1 MIPRAVTTLLVVV
14 ACACGPRSAPAQVS
28 PTGTDTTA
36 SEELPVGKGQL
47 GQDNIT
53 VRLRSGA
60 TLDIRVL
67 PLDERVMR
75 LLANDAYAALRALT
89 DAYGKRIDSIAAS
102 RGVRQP
108 GLALVS
114 FFGLAA
120 STRFDP
126 EVLTLSSRNRS
137 YRPIGI
143 IPLTS
148 TFSSQQ
154 LDAGGS
160 ASGLIIYE
168 ERLPV
173 TEPFTVSYLDAVSE
187 EWERRLPRLETER
200 GRILGTNRAARPAGG
215 S

>member
-1 MIPRAVTTLLVVV
+1 MIPRVATALLLAVV
-14 ACACGPRSAPAQVS
+14 CACGPRSAPAQVS
-28 PTGTDTTA
+28 PAGTDSTSA
-36 SEELPVGKGQL
+36 DELPVGRGQL
-47 GQDNIT
+47 SQDHIT

-75 LLANDAYAALRALT
+75 LLANDAYASLRALT
-89 DAYGKRIDSIAAS
+89 NAHGRRIDSIAAS

-114 FFGLAA
+114 FFGLAP

-126 EVLTLSSRNRS
+126 EVLTLSLRNRS

-143 IPLTS
+143 IPLTA

-173 TEPFTVSYLDAVSE
+173 TEPFTVSYLDAVSD

-200 GRILGTNRAARPAGG
+200 GRILGTVRDARPAGG
-215 S
+215 R